1 VKQKIT
7 VMKKLLSVVMMMIA
21 VGLIAQSNEKEE
33 RMKRDVEV
41 AENVLS
47 TLVRQQ
53 MERKNSF
60 WGFEVK
66 GSYTPGYGVTLR
78 IPYDNWNYAVG
89 VATTSPVV
97 WDDGDRIGVGQ
108 SGGVTILNRSQAK
121 EEFAA
126 KEMTERDLKRLK
138 EDKSAKRDSAR
149 NAYGDRLL
157 EASKMFLA
165 DYGDLIGLEPNEKI
179 MITTKSDRGNYN
191 FSWSGDVKAPKKK
204 VISVEAIK
212 SDLTQFKQG
221 KMSREQLLGRFKVVN
236 SDVSDE
242 SAPDLELLST
252 ILGRLYRSDLS
263 KTFFTENTPYYERM
277 KDFGVTFYMQVYS
290 SNESGYKRWNMPTVD
305 LQDVSQEERDKKVKE
320 LYPLFEKDIKE
331 NLLEYGRTLSSL
343 KDEEL
348 LILDVTLTR
357 CVSCGIPATV
367 ELSVK
372 ASVLKEYGSGKL
384 SKEAAIAKINLKKG
398 TPQ

>member
-1 VKQKIT
+1 
-7 VMKKLLSVVMMMIA
+7 MKKLLGVLMVMVA
-21 VGLIAQSNEKEE
+21 LGLVAQGTEKEE
-33 RMKRDVEV
+33 RIKRDVEV

-47 TLVRQQ
+47 TLIRQQ
-53 MERKNSF
+53 LERKNSF

-97 WDDGDRIGVGQ
+97 WGSEDRIGVGQ
-108 SGGVTILNRSQAK
+108 NGVTIIDRSRMK
-121 EEFAA
+121 EELAA
-126 KEMTERDLKRLK
+126 KEMADSDMKKLK
-138 EDKSAKRDSAR
+138 EEKAAKRDSAR

-165 DYGDLIGLEPNEKI
+165 DYGDLMGLEPNEKI
-179 MITTKSDRGNYN
+179 MITTKSERGGNYN
-191 FSWSGDVKAPKKK
+191 NWSWGSDAKAPKRK
-204 VISVEAIK
+204 VISVEALK
-212 SDLTQFKQG
+212 SDLTQFRQG
-221 KMSREQLLGRFKVVN
+221 KMPREQLLGKFKVVN
-236 SDVSDE
+236 SDLSDE
-242 SAPDLELLST
+242 SQPDLELLST

-305 LQDVSQEERDKKVKE
+305 LSDVSQEERDKKVKE
-320 LYPLFEKDIKE
+320 LYPLFEKDIRE

-372 ASVLKEYGSGKL
+372 ASVLKEYGSGRL
-384 SKEAAIAKINLKKG
+384 SKDAAIAKINVKKG
-398 TPQ
+398 APQ

>member
-1 VKQKIT
+1 
-7 VMKKLLSVVMMMIA
+7 MKKLLSVLMVM
-21 VGLIAQSNEKEE
+21 VGLGLVAQGTEKEE
-33 RMKRDVEV
+33 RIKRDVEV

-47 TLVRQQ
+47 TLIRQQ

-97 WDDGDRIGVGQ
+97 WGSEDRIGVGQ
-108 SGGVTILNRSQAK
+108 NGVTIIDRSRMK
-121 EEFAA
+121 EELAA
-126 KEMTERDLKRLK
+126 KEMADSDLKKLK
-138 EDKSAKRDSAR
+138 EEKAAKRDSAR

-165 DYGDLIGLEPNEKI
+165 DYGDLMGLEPNEKI
-179 MITTKSDRGNYN
+179 MITTKSERGGNYN
-191 FSWSGDVKAPKKK
+191 FSWSGDANYKVPKRK
-204 VISVEAIK
+204 VISVEATK

-221 KMSREQLLGRFKVVN
+221 KITREQLLAKFKVIN
-236 SDVSDE
+236 SDLSDE
-242 SAPDLELLST
+242 SQPDLELLST

-263 KTFFTENTPYYERM
+263 KSFFTESAPYYERM

-290 SNESGYKRWNMPTVD
+290 SNDAGNKRWNMPTVD
-305 LQDVSQEERDKKVKE
+305 LSDQSQEERDKKVKE

-384 SKEAAIAKINLKKG
+384 SKEAAIAKINVKKG
-398 TPQ
+398 APQ